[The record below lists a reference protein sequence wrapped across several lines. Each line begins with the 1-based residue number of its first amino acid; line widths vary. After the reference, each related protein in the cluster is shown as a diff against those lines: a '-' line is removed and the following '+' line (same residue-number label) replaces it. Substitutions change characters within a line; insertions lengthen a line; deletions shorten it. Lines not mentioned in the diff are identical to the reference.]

1 MNLNKTLYN
10 IHLSKTSFFNLE
22 KNDIIDF
29 DLYKENIHYYLY
41 DNGYNSK
48 FTERPRV
55 LRKGDFT
62 DSSYFYADGIVR
74 SIKKYLH
81 ISGKYF
87 HVMIDIEEYSD
98 INNFGRNKYYL
109 QLIK

>member
-48 FTERPRV
+48 FTERPGV
-55 LRKGDFT
+55 LRKLDFT

-74 SIKKYLH
+74 SIKKYLN
-81 ISGKYF
+81 ISGKFF

-98 INNFGRNKYYL
+98 INNFGRNRFYL
-109 QLIK
+109 KLIK

>member
-1 MNLNKTLYN
+1 MNLKKTLFN
-10 IHLSKTSFFNLE
+10 INLSKTSFFNLE
-22 KNDIIDF
+22 KNDVID
-29 DLYKENIHYYLY
+29 YYLY
-41 DNGYNSK
+41 DNGYGYNNQFNQ

-62 DSSYFYADGIVR
+62 DSSYFYANDIFR